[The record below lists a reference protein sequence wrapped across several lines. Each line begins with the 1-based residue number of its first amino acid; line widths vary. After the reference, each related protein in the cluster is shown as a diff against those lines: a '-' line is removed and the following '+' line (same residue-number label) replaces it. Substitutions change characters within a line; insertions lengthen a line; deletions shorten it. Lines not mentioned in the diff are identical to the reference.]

1 MNVKTPQILIS
12 EAIKEI
18 KTISAGEALK
28 LSSGNKCN
36 LIDLREK
43 GELEN
48 SGYIE
53 NATHIPRGLLEFSL
67 NPNSPLVQNNL
78 IDTKKD
84 IVLFC
89 AAGSRSSLAAKT
101 LKDMGYQN
109 VSHIDGGFAAMENEG
124 FKVKK

>member
-12 EAIKEI
+12 EATKEI
-18 KTISAGEALK
+18 KSISAGEALK
-28 LSSGNKCN
+28 LSDGNKCN

-67 NPNSPLVQNNL
+67 NPNSPLVQNNV
-78 IDTKKD
+78 IDTNKD

-89 AAGSRSSLAAKT
+89 AAGGRSALATKA
-101 LKDMGYQN
+101 LQEMGYKK
-109 VSHIDGGFAAMENEG
+109 VCHIAGGFSALQNSK
-124 FKVKK
+124 FKIKK